1 MKKVWYSIY
10 GDGQTDTNILLAK
23 IKSKGLAY
31 IVSQELSKYYK
42 NIKIK

>member
-1 MKKVWYSIY
+1 MKKVWYNIY
-10 GDGQTDTNILLAK
+10 GDGDTETNILLAK

-31 IVSQELSKYYK
+31 IVSQTLSKHYK